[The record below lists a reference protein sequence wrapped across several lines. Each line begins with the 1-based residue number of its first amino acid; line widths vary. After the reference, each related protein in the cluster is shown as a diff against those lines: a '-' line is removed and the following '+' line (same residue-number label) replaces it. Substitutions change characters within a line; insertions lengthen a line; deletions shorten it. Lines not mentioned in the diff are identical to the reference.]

1 MKMRKL
7 VSGAMAT
14 VMAMSLAVPAF
25 AASSTPAPTPVKIL
39 PESSEASFEV
49 ELEGS
54 IYVPTIRVQVT
65 QSGNVYVN
73 PSQSLVEGKLTKA
86 LDGTT
91 DLEYSLAGDSTNNV
105 SLVSTPILI
114 RNDTDKALTVSAK
127 ATATVPTGSDITLVG
142 SKPGTTVTDKQAYI
156 YVSGNGTS
164 LGNSNEVKAS
174 KVTLN
179 NCLESSPSTEC
190 KLVPASGGKSA
201 TNAGDVVSNIDAA
214 THGTPDS
221 TGKVTTVTPEYGAV
235 IVAGSVTSPS
245 KVTEAWAE
253 TDVVNVTVAL
263 TFGLA

>member
-14 VMAMSLAVPAF
+14 VMAMALAVPAF
-25 AASSTPAPTPVKIL
+25 AASAPTPVKIL
-39 PESSEASFEV
+39 PESTEASFEV

-54 IYVPTIRVQVT
+54 VYVPTIRVQVT
-65 QSGNVYVN
+65 QTGNVYVN
-73 PSQSLVEGKLTKA
+73 PSQSLVEGKLLKA

-114 RNDTDKALTVSAK
+114 RSDTDKALAVSAK
-127 ATATVPTGSDITLVG
+127 ATATVPTGSDITLVNA
-142 SKPGTTVTDKQAYI
+142 KPSTNIDEKQAYI
-156 YVSGNGTS
+156 YVSGSATS

-174 KVTLN
+174 KVTLD
-179 NCLESSPSTEC
+179 NCLASSPSTGC

-201 TNAGDVVSNIDAA
+201 TNTGDVVANIDAA
-214 THGTPDS
+214 TLGTPDS

-235 IVAGSVTSPS
+235 IVAGSVTAAN
-245 KVTEAWAE
+245 KVAEPWTEA
-253 TDVVNVTVAL
+253 DIVNVTVAL
-263 TFGLA
+263 TFALA